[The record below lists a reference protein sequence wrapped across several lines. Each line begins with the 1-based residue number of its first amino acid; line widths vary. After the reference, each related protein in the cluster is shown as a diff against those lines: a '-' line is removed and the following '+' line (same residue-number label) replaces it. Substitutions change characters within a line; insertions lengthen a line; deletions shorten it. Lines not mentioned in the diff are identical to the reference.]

1 MNLSMDL
8 LNQPSQMTQRKE
20 FKSIETACELHEIF
34 LSIAS
39 MGNSKGEEED
49 NDHELLLCEK
59 TF

>member
-1 MNLSMDL
+1 MDL